1 MRAKDR
7 ESFAVETRNLDFKE
21 ADFPKVRGEIGQMS
35 RSETFKWLMSQEGW
49 DTLRNVTLNLQL
61 QVILLQEEREGS

>member
-7 ESFAVETRNLDFKE
+7 ESFAVKTHNLDFKE

-35 RSETFKWLMSQEGW
+35 RSETFK
-49 DTLRNVTLNLQL
+49 
-61 QVILLQEEREGS
+61 

>member
-1 MRAKDR
+1 MIFPIRGRARIQIHGCLDPKSLYEFMRAKDR

-35 RSETFKWLMSQEGW
+35 RSETFK
-49 DTLRNVTLNLQL
+49 
-61 QVILLQEEREGS
+61 